1 MKQEEGQSI
10 HSIEQAVASDE
21 MTRVLEDTR
30 RNHAINYDED
40 KRNNRFGPL
49 TDPSEDPRRKSWRK
63 ESVLAVGGI
72 RISRNLPIR
81 SKMAFKS
88 HLPINSPFFLRSR
101 DINIRA

>member
-49 TDPSEDPRRKSWRK
+49 TDPSEDPAENLGGKKVFSLLVVS
-63 ESVLAVGGI
+63 ESLETC
-72 RISRNLPIR
+72 P
-81 SKMAFKS
+81 
-88 HLPINSPFFLRSR
+88 
-101 DINIRA
+101 

>member
-10 HSIEQAVASDE
+10 HSIEQAVVSDE

-30 RNHAINYDED
+30 RNHAINYVED

-72 RISRNLPIR
+72 SRNSPIR

-101 DINIRA
+101 AINIRT

>member
-1 MKQEEGQSI
+1 
-10 HSIEQAVASDE
+10 

-30 RNHAINYDED
+30 RNHAINYVED

-88 HLPINSPFFLRSR
+88 HLPINSPFFLGSR
-101 DINIRA
+101 AINIRA

>member
-21 MTRVLEDTR
+21 MTRILEDTR

-49 TDPSEDPRRKSWRK
+49 TDPSEDPRRKSWRRK
-63 ESVLAVGGI
+63 CSRCWWYQNLSKLAHKIEDGV
-72 RISRNLPIR
+72 
-81 SKMAFKS
+81 
-88 HLPINSPFFLRSR
+88 
-101 DINIRA
+101 

>member
-1 MKQEEGQSI
+1 M
-10 HSIEQAVASDE
+10 ASDE

-30 RNHAINYDED
+30 RNHAINYVED

-88 HLPINSPFFLRSR
+88 HLPINSLFFLRSR
-101 DINIRA
+101 DNISISGLNVMLEQK

>member
-1 MKQEEGQSI
+1 MKQKEGQSI

-72 RISRNLPIR
+72 SQNL
-81 SKMAFKS
+81 SKLAHK
-88 HLPINSPFFLRSR
+88 IE
-101 DINIRA
+101 DGV